1 MEKWSKTIQFESKN
15 KQNEVWICNDSKT
28 EKRYN
33 VEVTLGK
40 PVDIL
45 SLKLNMVEDFNL
57 SVKKIRNLRISMF
70 KGSLQHVDFCPICK
84 CETKDSKEVFKV
96 YGAKY
101 HQCSN
106 CSHLFVIERPTKKAL
121 NEFYSKDKLYQK
133 TYTDKRTTEI
143 RIKQVAIP
151 KAEWVIKQFKRI
163 HGRDPKSILDVGA
176 GSGHFVQACKSLGM
190 KADGVELSNEGIIF
204 CKENFGFDL
213 INEDFIKEWESFK
226 DYDIITF
233 WGVIEHVTN
242 PLEMLNT
249 SSNLLGKEGLVVV
262 SVPRWNCFS
271 TTIQSIAPNSI
282 TRHLDPL
289 GHINCFTDSSLATS
303 FKKSNLD
310 ITSAWFFGM
319 DSYELVTQISYFLNE
334 NKVIEKMKGYIPI
347 LQNTLDLA
355 KLSDEMVFVGKP
367 EK

>member
-176 GSGHFVQACKSLGM
+176 GSGWTTALLAEIVGERGKVFAIEIVPELKEFGERNVRQYEFIKKGIVKFIL
-190 KADGVELSNEGIIF
+190 ADGSKGYPSIDSCPELAE
-204 CKENFGFDL
+204 GFDRIL
-213 INEDFIKEWESFK
+213 ASASAREIPQAWKEQLKVGGRIVAPIDSSIWVLIKESEK
-226 DYDIITF
+226 
-233 WGVIEHVTN
+233 N
-242 PLEMLNT
+242 
-249 SSNLLGKEGLVVV
+249 
-262 SVPRWNCFS
+262 
-271 TTIQSIAPNSI
+271 
-282 TRHLDPL
+282 
-289 GHINCFTDSSLATS
+289 
-303 FKKSNLD
+303 FKKIEYPGFAFVPL
-310 ITSAWFFGM
+310 
-319 DSYELVTQISYFLNE
+319 ISE
-334 NKVIEKMKGYIPI
+334 
-347 LQNTLDLA
+347 Q
-355 KLSDEMVFVGKP
+355 
-367 EK
+367 